1 MATSVSSIQ
10 SLDFEAHRR
19 ELTAFCYRM
28 LGSSFDA
35 EDAVQETLTRAWKA
49 FDRFE
54 GRSSVRTWLYRIA
67 SNVCFDMLRAA
78 NRRARPVDMGEPGTV
93 DGPLGE
99 PLASS
104 MWVEPIPDARA
115 LASDD
120 PAEQAVE
127 RDSIRLAFIAALQV
141 LPARQRAA
149 LILKEVLALS
159 AQEIAELLD
168 TSVAAVNSA
177 LQRARATL
185 ADRGLE
191 DTTVPE
197 HSPDQELLARYM
209 AAFESYDFD
218 VLTEVVAE
226 DARQSM
232 PPYALWLQGR
242 DDVFGWW
249 TGPGAACR
257 GSRLVPT
264 RANGLPAFGQY
275 KKAPDG
281 TYFPWALQVVE
292 LEDGKIRDF
301 TFFLEAERLFPLFG
315 LPLSV

>member
-1 MATSVSSIQ
+1 HPGLIPRLGIAVASAASPCGDHPGDPRSVPPDRFGGRPRLTAESVGVPRYCPERFSMATSVSSIQ

-67 SNVCFDMLRAA
+67 SNVCFDRRRAA
-78 NRRARPVDMGEPGTV
+78 NRRARPVDRGEPGTV
-93 DGPLGE
+93 AGPRGE

-120 PAEQAVE
+120 PAEQAGE

-141 LPARQRAA
+141 LPPRQRAA

-209 AAFESYDFD
+209 AAFE
-218 VLTEVVAE
+218 
-226 DARQSM
+226 
-232 PPYALWLQGR
+232 
-242 DDVFGWW
+242 
-249 TGPGAACR
+249 
-257 GSRLVPT
+257 
-264 RANGLPAFGQY
+264 
-275 KKAPDG
+275 
-281 TYFPWALQVVE
+281 
-292 LEDGKIRDF
+292 
-301 TFFLEAERLFPLFG
+301 
-315 LPLSV
+315 